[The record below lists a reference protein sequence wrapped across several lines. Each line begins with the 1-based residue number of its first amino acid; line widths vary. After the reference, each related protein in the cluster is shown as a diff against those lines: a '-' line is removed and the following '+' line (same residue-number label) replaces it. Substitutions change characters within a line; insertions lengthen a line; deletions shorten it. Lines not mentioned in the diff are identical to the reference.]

1 MGYDIYYKTNLKI
14 PKDRMIEADKIIMK
28 FIREKLD
35 DDYVPGLQDTGGPK
49 CVDLNLFDA
58 DYDEIVE
65 CNTCIMPKDYMP
77 LDYSHNYLLTERIL
91 KPLIDE
97 LKKENIPVNGYCMVD
112 WDSVEYWTDFWVNG
126 TYDSFDIDNMV
137 NYIFDKLKEKYQ

>member
-14 PKDRMIEADKIIMK
+14 PKDRMIEADKIIMR
-28 FIREKLD
+28 FIREKID
-35 DDYVPGLQDTGGPK
+35 DDYVPGLQDTGDPK
-49 CVDLNLFDA
+49 CIDLNLFDT
-58 DYDEIVE
+58 DYSEIVE
-65 CNTCIMPKDYMP
+65 YNTCIMPEDYMP

-126 TYDSFDIDNMV
+126 TYDSFDIDQMV